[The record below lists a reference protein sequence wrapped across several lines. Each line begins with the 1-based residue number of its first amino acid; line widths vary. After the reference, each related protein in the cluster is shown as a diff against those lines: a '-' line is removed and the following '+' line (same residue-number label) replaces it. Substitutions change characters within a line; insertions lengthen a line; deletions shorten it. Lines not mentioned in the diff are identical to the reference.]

1 MQNYQAL
8 AFFSPTNEELA
19 RILEQDPEMRE
30 RKIEIAKEEIE
41 PFMREYT
48 YPFSTWPVF
57 ISASRHPS
65 SHHQSAPCHFWHIQC
80 HQNY

>member
-30 RKIEIAKEEIE
+30 RKIEIAKEESQPGE
-41 PFMREYT
+41 WR
-48 YPFSTWPVF
+48 
-57 ISASRHPS
+57 
-65 SHHQSAPCHFWHIQC
+65 
-80 HQNY
+80 